1 MKKVLLAAAVL
12 GALASSSAADRA
24 DDDLAAVKRAVGTTV
39 EAEAKPPAAE
49 PVPARAEKPREDERV
64 VEKVPEEHDRVSG
77 DRSRRRKGEPQW
89 IRVRI
94 AEKGEKHSRVS
105 VNLPLDL
112 VRALGEDMELDNC
125 HHGHHTVGDV
135 LRALD
140 SGENLVDIDDE
151 EATVR
156 VWVE

>member
-1 MKKVLLAAAVL
+1 MKRALMTGLVLGLLASPA
-12 GALASSSAADRA
+12 AADRA
-24 DDDLAAVKRAVGTTV
+24 DDDLAAVKKAVGTTV
-39 EAEAKPPAAE
+39 EAEASPVAE
-49 PVPARAEKPREDERV
+49 ASPARAERSRADASRRL
-64 VEKVPEEHDRVSG
+64 DRK
-77 DRSRRRKGEPQW
+77 RSRRGEPRW

-94 AEKGEKHSRVS
+94 AEKGERHARVS

-112 VRALGEDMELDNC
+112 LRALGEDVEIHDSR
-125 HHGHHTVGDV
+125 HGDHTVGEI

-140 SGENLVDIDDE
+140 SGENLVDIEDD

>member
-1 MKKVLLAAAVL
+1 MKRVLLAAAVL

-24 DDDLAAVKRAVGTTV
+24 DDDLAAVKKAVGTTV
-39 EAEAKPPAAE
+39 EAEAKPPAEE
-49 PVPARAEKPREDERV
+49 PAPARAEKPREDERV
-64 VEKVPEEHDRVSG
+64 VEKVPEEHDRFG
-77 DRSRRRKGEPQW
+77 RQARPRKGEPQW